1 MFEYAAVLQTD
12 FRELFVNGV
21 NDFINWLANLAFY
34 WYVLA
39 IVLFIVLVRLLSG
52 KKS

>member
-12 FRELFVNGV
+12 FRELFVEGV
-21 NDFINWLANLAFY
+21 NGFTNWLTNLAFY

-39 IVLFIVLVRLLSG
+39 IVLFIILVRLMTG